1 MDILSL
7 GPKNSVL
14 ENFDD
19 KDILVELDGPLNFC
33 KEQGINDDII
43 TDINIKTLTY
53 IKKCKKQK
61 YSRNV
66 QLTCHYLKD
75 NDLVAVPFNKG
86 TDICVM
92 KVNVYQE
99 KLMNIL
105 KSSQFQKL
113 VPKRKNEKHPVVKE
127 EERVIALLKHLRD
140 QDKISQKLHEEVK
153 LIGSQPSRLYGLAKV
168 HKKGVP
174 MRPVLSMLG
183 SPYHEIALKVTQ
195 RLSVVSECKNQLLY
209 SRNFRVFTYCY
220 VG

>member
-1 MDILSL
+1 MGILSL

-19 KDILVELDGPLNFC
+19 KDILVELDGPFC
-33 KEQGINDDII
+33 KEEGINDDIV
-43 TDINIKTLTY
+43 TDIDIKMLTY

-66 QLTCHYLKD
+66 QLTRRYLKD
-75 NDLVAVPFNKG
+75 NDLVAVPFDKG

-113 VPKRKNEKHPVVKE
+113 VPKRETSGSKRGRESNCIVKTFK
-127 EERVIALLKHLRD
+127 RSG
-140 QDKISQKLHEEVK
+140 QNQS
-153 LIGSQPSRLYGLAKV
+153 
-168 HKKGVP
+168 
-174 MRPVLSMLG
+174 
-183 SPYHEIALKVTQ
+183 EIA
-195 RLSVVSECKNQLLY
+195 
-209 SRNFRVFTYCY
+209 
-220 VG
+220 